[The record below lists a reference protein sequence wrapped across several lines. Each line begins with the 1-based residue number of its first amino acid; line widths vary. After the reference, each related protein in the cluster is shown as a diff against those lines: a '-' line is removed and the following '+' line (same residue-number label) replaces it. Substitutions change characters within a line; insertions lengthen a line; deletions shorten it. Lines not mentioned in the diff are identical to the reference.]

1 MISGTILAETLTV
14 QPHTGPCFSGLWLVP
29 GFLGKEVHMKLLAC
43 SHRTI
48 LKSAGLWCVIAM
60 APYCNV
66 FLNTKD
72 NVLMSTRAVS
82 AFMED
87 DLHILMG
94 FVACGPAGMKGAK
107 YSSRE

>member
-1 MISGTILAETLTV
+1 
-14 QPHTGPCFSGLWLVP
+14 
-29 GFLGKEVHMKLLAC
+29 MKLLAC